1 MLTLT
6 LRRTDLVHRGACAEW
21 LSIFDEIRKMRGD
34 GRAPLVRRGGVSRR
48 DPERLRVVLSPLAQ
62 IWLARDGKGAAVWLR
77 GQGLL
82 PPVSMPYGID
92 LRGADLRWAYLRG
105 ADLSGADLS
114 EADLSG
120 ADLSEAYLRGAY
132 LRGANLSEANL
143 SEAYLSGADLRG
155 AYLSGAPVID
165 DIHAKVYAA
174 ASQPGALDMG
184 SWHCG
189 TSHCRAGW
197 VVTLAGQPGLDLEA
211 KIGTPAAAMAIYMAS
226 DPERWKNERLP
237 DFYCDNATALADM
250 ARMAGVTP
258 PPPDPRPRPVAGPGR

>member
-1 MLTLT
+1 MM
-6 LRRTDLVHRGACAEW
+6 RRTWCPARSAMAGGMGAEMISFDILHRWTGKLVFTAEIEAEDGASRAIK
-21 LSIFDEIRKMRGD
+21 LGLAIRVAV
-34 GRAPLVRRGGVSRR
+34 RA
-48 DPERLRVVLSPLAQ
+48 
-62 IWLARDGKGAAVWLR
+62 K
-77 GQGLL
+77 
-82 PPVSMPYGID
+82 
-92 LRGADLRWAYLRG
+92 
-105 ADLSGADLS
+105 
-114 EADLSG
+114 
-120 ADLSEAYLRGAY
+120 
-132 LRGANLSEANL
+132 AN
-143 SEAYLSGADLRG
+143 LSGADLRG
-155 AYLSGAPVID
+155 ANLSGANLSEANLSGAPVID

-258 PPPDPRPRPVAGPGR
+258 

>member
-1 MLTLT
+1 MGAEMISFDILHRWTGK
-6 LRRTDLVHRGACAEW
+6 LVFTAEIEAEDGASRAIKLGLAIRVAVRAKAYLRGA
-21 LSIFDEIRKMRGD
+21 
-34 GRAPLVRRGGVSRR
+34 
-48 DPERLRVVLSPLAQ
+48 
-62 IWLARDGKGAAVWLR
+62 
-77 GQGLL
+77 
-82 PPVSMPYGID
+82 D
-92 LRGADLRWAYLRG
+92 LRGADLRGANLSG
-105 ADLSGADLS
+105 ADLSGAN
-114 EADLSG
+114 LSG
-120 ADLSEAYLRGAY
+120 ADLSEAY
-132 LRGANLSEANL
+132 
-143 SEAYLSGADLRG
+143 LRG

-258 PPPDPRPRPVAGPGR
+258 

>member
-1 MLTLT
+1 MGAEMISFDILH
-6 LRRTDLVHRGACAEW
+6 RWNGKLVFTAEIEAEDGASRAIK
-21 LSIFDEIRKMRGD
+21 LGLAIRVAV
-34 GRAPLVRRGGVSRR
+34 RAK
-48 DPERLRVVLSPLAQ
+48 AN
-62 IWLARDGKGAAVWLR
+62 
-77 GQGLL
+77 
-82 PPVSMPYGID
+82 
-92 LRGADLRWAYLRG
+92 LRGAN
-105 ADLSGADLS
+105 LSGADLS
-114 EADLSG
+114 W
-120 ADLSEAYLRGAY
+120 AYLRGAY
-132 LRGANLSEANL
+132 LRGAN
-143 SEAYLSGADLRG
+143 
-155 AYLSGAPVID
+155 LSGAPVID

-258 PPPDPRPRPVAGPGR
+258 

>member
-1 MLTLT
+1 MGAEMISFDILH
-6 LRRTDLVHRGACAEW
+6 RWNGKLVFTAEIEAEDGASRAIK
-21 LSIFDEIRKMRGD
+21 LGLAIRVAV
-34 GRAPLVRRGGVSRR
+34 RA
-48 DPERLRVVLSPLAQ
+48 
-62 IWLARDGKGAAVWLR
+62 K
-77 GQGLL
+77 
-82 PPVSMPYGID
+82 
-92 LRGADLRWAYLRG
+92 AYLRG
-105 ADLSGADLS
+105 ANLSGADLS
-114 EADLSG
+114 WANLSGANLRGANLSGANLSGAYLSGAYLSG
-120 ADLSEAYLRGAY
+120 ADLSEAYLRGA
-132 LRGANLSEANL
+132 N
-143 SEAYLSGADLRG
+143 
-155 AYLSGAPVID
+155 LSGAPVID

-237 DFYCDNATALADM
+237 DFYCDNKTALADM

-258 PPPDPRPRPVAGPGR
+258 

>member
-1 MLTLT
+1 MGAEMISFDILH
-6 LRRTDLVHRGACAEW
+6 RWNGKLVFTAEIEAEDGASRAIK
-21 LSIFDEIRKMRGD
+21 LGLAIRVAV
-34 GRAPLVRRGGVSRR
+34 RAK
-48 DPERLRVVLSPLAQ
+48 AN
-62 IWLARDGKGAAVWLR
+62 
-77 GQGLL
+77 
-82 PPVSMPYGID
+82 
-92 LRGADLRWAYLRG
+92 LRGAN
-105 ADLSGADLS
+105 LSGADLS
-114 EADLSG
+114 WANLSGANLRGAYLSGAYLSWADLSEANLREANLSGANLREAYLSGANLSG
-120 ADLSEAYLRGAY
+120 ADLSWAYLRGAY
-132 LRGANLSEANL
+132 LRGAN
-143 SEAYLSGADLRG
+143 
-155 AYLSGAPVID
+155 LSGAPVID

-258 PPPDPRPRPVAGPGR
+258 

>member
-1 MLTLT
+1 MISFDILHRWTGKLVFT
-6 LRRTDLVHRGACAEW
+6 AEIEAEDGASRAIKLGLAIRVAVRAKAYLREA
-21 LSIFDEIRKMRGD
+21 
-34 GRAPLVRRGGVSRR
+34 
-48 DPERLRVVLSPLAQ
+48 
-62 IWLARDGKGAAVWLR
+62 
-77 GQGLL
+77 
-82 PPVSMPYGID
+82 D
-92 LRGADLRWAYLRG
+92 LRGANLSG
-105 ADLSGADLS
+105 ADLSGAN
-114 EADLSG
+114 LSG
-120 ADLSEAYLRGAY
+120 
-132 LRGANLSEANL
+132 
-143 SEAYLSGADLRG
+143 AYLSGADLSG
-155 AYLSGAPVID
+155 ANLSGAPVID

-258 PPPDPRPRPVAGPGR
+258 

>member
-1 MLTLT
+1 MISFDILHRWTGK
-6 LRRTDLVHRGACAEW
+6 LVFTAEIEAEDGASRAIK
-21 LSIFDEIRKMRGD
+21 LGLAIRVAV
-34 GRAPLVRRGGVSRR
+34 RA
-48 DPERLRVVLSPLAQ
+48 
-62 IWLARDGKGAAVWLR
+62 K
-77 GQGLL
+77 
-82 PPVSMPYGID
+82 
-92 LRGADLRWAYLRG
+92 AYLRG
-105 ADLSGADLS
+105 ADLRGANLSGADLS
-114 EADLSG
+114 GANLSGADLSG
-120 ADLSEAYLRGAY
+120 ADLSEAYLREAY
-132 LRGANLSEANL
+132 LRGANLSGANLSGADL
-143 SEAYLSGADLRG
+143 SEAYLRG
-155 AYLSGAPVID
+155 ANLSGAPVID

-258 PPPDPRPRPVAGPGR
+258 

>member
-1 MLTLT
+1 MGAEMISFDILHRWTGK
-6 LRRTDLVHRGACAEW
+6 LVFTAEIEAEDGASRAIK
-21 LSIFDEIRKMRGD
+21 LGLAIRVAV
-34 GRAPLVRRGGVSRR
+34 RAK
-48 DPERLRVVLSPLAQ
+48 A
-62 IWLARDGKGAAVWLR
+62 
-77 GQGLL
+77 
-82 PPVSMPYGID
+82 D
-92 LRGADLRWAYLRG
+92 LRGANLSG
-105 ADLSGADLS
+105 ADLSGAN
-114 EADLSG
+114 LSG
-120 ADLSEAYLRGAY
+120 
-132 LRGANLSEANL
+132 
-143 SEAYLSGADLRG
+143 AYLSGADLSG
-155 AYLSGAPVID
+155 ANLSGAPVID

-258 PPPDPRPRPVAGPGR
+258 

>member
-1 MLTLT
+1 MISFDILHRWTGK
-6 LRRTDLVHRGACAEW
+6 LVFTAEIEAEDGASRAIK
-21 LSIFDEIRKMRGD
+21 LGLAIRVAV
-34 GRAPLVRRGGVSRR
+34 RA
-48 DPERLRVVLSPLAQ
+48 
-62 IWLARDGKGAAVWLR
+62 K
-77 GQGLL
+77 
-82 PPVSMPYGID
+82 
-92 LRGADLRWAYLRG
+92 AYLR
-105 ADLSGADLS
+105 
-114 EADLSG
+114 E
-120 ADLSEAYLRGAY
+120 
-132 LRGANLSEANL
+132 
-143 SEAYLSGADLRG
+143 ADLRG
-155 AYLSGAPVID
+155 ANLSGAPVID

-258 PPPDPRPRPVAGPGR
+258 

>member
-1 MLTLT
+1 MGAEMISFDILH
-6 LRRTDLVHRGACAEW
+6 RWNGKLVFTAEIEAEDGASRAIK
-21 LSIFDEIRKMRGD
+21 LGLAIRVAV
-34 GRAPLVRRGGVSRR
+34 RAK
-48 DPERLRVVLSPLAQ
+48 AN
-62 IWLARDGKGAAVWLR
+62 
-77 GQGLL
+77 
-82 PPVSMPYGID
+82 
-92 LRGADLRWAYLRG
+92 LRGANLRG
-105 ADLSGADLS
+105 AYLSGADLS
-114 EADLSG
+114 EAN
-120 ADLSEAYLRGAY
+120 LR
-132 LRGANLSEANL
+132 
-143 SEAYLSGADLRG
+143 EAYLSG

-258 PPPDPRPRPVAGPGR
+258 